1 MNKTFVVCAD
11 IGFGLSSEFDEDV
24 SFWDYWIYG
33 VLNICVAIPGLV
45 LNILGAYIL
54 FRRKHRGLFVDLML
68 SLFVID
74 SVVLT
79 TTILTQGLLN
89 LGGYNSFIVYAYPY
103 LLYPCF
109 YASLYG
115 SVWMTIVMSYER
127 YKALK
132 DPVGYRQRSGRS
144 EFQKRR
150 LIIFVCAVVLFSCV
164 SNIVRF
170 FHYKIAYVSKTIHQL
185 YDMQSKDIILN
196 PDDTLDVGIPE
207 PKFPYLQETIV
218 SKDPTFTNFVFW
230 WDFLFRAMLPLI
242 LLIFLN
248 FNIYKFIKRETRQ
261 IQKNLESSPENVMRS
276 QEVKLAKTLLAIVV
290 AFIICYLPWYVP
302 QLLDAIKKLHCP
314 EKRITTDTLS
324 PICCIQDQI
333 WYHVWSDFSSVLITL
348 NSSINVILYGFSGEK
363 FRNEVKSSLCNPF
376 QRLLKCSFL
385 KKLEIWQDNSSPSL
399 KVYHNTGSTKTTI
412 VSTESAEKYIKM

>member
-1 MNKTFVVCAD
+1 MNKTIVVCAD
-11 IGFGLSSEFDEDV
+11 IGFGHPSDFDAQV
-24 SFWDYWIYG
+24 SFYDYWIYG
-33 VLNICVAIPGLV
+33 VLNICLASPGLV

-54 FRRKHRGLFVDLML
+54 FRRKHRVLFVNLML

-74 SVVLT
+74 SIVLT
-79 TTILTQGLLN
+79 TTLLTQGLLN

-115 SVWMTIVMSYER
+115 SVWMTIVMSFER

-150 LIIFVCAVVLFSCV
+150 LVILVCAVALFSFL

-170 FHYKIAYVSKTIHQL
+170 LHYKIAYVSEIIHQL
-185 YDMQSKDIILN
+185 YHGLNKDILN
-196 PDDTLDVGIPE
+196 QYDTLGEGMPG

-218 SKDPTFTNFVFW
+218 SKDPMFTNFVFW

-261 IQKNLESSPENVMRS
+261 IQKNLNNNSDNNVRN
-276 QEVKLAKTLLAIVV
+276 QEVTLGKTLLAIVV
-290 AFIICYLPWYVP
+290 AFIICYIPWYVP
-302 QLLDAIKKLHCP
+302 QLLNAIKKLHCP
-314 EKRITTDTLS
+314 EKRIITDALS
-324 PICCIQDQI
+324 PICCIQDHI
-333 WYHVWSDFSSVLITL
+333 WYPIWSDVSSVLITL

-376 QRLLKCSFL
+376 QRLSKFSFSRSL
-385 KKLEIWQDNSSPSL
+385 DVSQDSSSPSF
-399 KVYHNTGSTKTTI
+399 KVYHNTASTKTTI
-412 VSTESAEKYIKM
+412 ASTESAEKYIKM